1 MNNYLIKVIIM
12 SKADTKSLVI
22 YLRASE
28 TTTKW
33 KEDFTNELIRLI
45 SEMLPLVDVK
55 KNGNR
60 LEIETPSTFS
70 KRALKL
76 RIKKFLHQ
84 KNLKEDFRVVSYNTS
99 EVDGYQVIEKKII
112 ELSYY

>member
-1 MNNYLIKVIIM
+1 M
-12 SKADTKSLVI
+12 SNPDTKSYVI
-22 YLRASE
+22 YIRASE

-33 KEDFTNELIRLI
+33 KEDFTNELTRLI

-55 KNGNR
+55 RNGNR
-60 LEIETPSTFS
+60 IEIETPSNFS
-70 KRALKL
+70 KRTLKL
-76 RIKKFLHQ
+76 RVKKFLHQ

-99 EVDGYQVIEKKII
+99 EVEGYQIIEKKII